1 MTEMQM
7 VFTSIPEKILPLVK
21 VNARAEIGGG
31 AFSLTKR
38 EGAFSLTKEEEILSD
53 REYLDNF
60 PPW

>member
-1 MTEMQM
+1 MCI
-7 VFTSIPEKILPLVK
+7 VKLNVPLVK